1 MSDLANKVS
10 SIALEATGFAAL
22 TESSDPASSSSAESA
37 AEPTQESSSSS
48 SEEPQESKSDIP
60 ARDDYTEELSSGPS
74 SSSRQGKPQSSLGTE
89 TGIATTAGAGTTLS
103 PDDDVLAA
111 AKKEKEQKGA
121 VGVDYSDQPC
131 PTSDARRDQPTSEP
145 AEGKTQFDSK
155 EEQLNGSKSAPTKEE
170 SSSSEVS
177 GSTSATSEGSDEV
190 GQGKAGWKDKI
201 KGQAK
206 VVAGKVTRN
215 EEKVE
220 AGRSI
225 KAGGQV

>member
-10 SIALEATGFAAL
+10 SIALEATGFSAL
-22 TESSDPASSSSAESA
+22 TENSDYPTSASSQDETM
-37 AEPTQESSSSS
+37 PTQHSSSPEQKTD
-48 SEEPQESKSDIP
+48 EEEKSDIP
-60 ARDDYTEELSSGPS
+60 ARDDHSEELSQGPS
-74 SSSRQGKPQSSLGTE
+74 STSRQGKPQQSLGTE

-111 AKKEKEQKGA
+111 AKKESQNKGA
-121 VGVDYSDQPC
+121 VGMDYSDQPC
-131 PTSDARRDQPTSEP
+131 PTSDAKRDQPTSEP

-155 EEQLNGSKSAPTKEE
+155 EEQLNGSKSAPSKEE

-177 GSTSATSEGSDEV
+177 GSTAATEVSDGGEG
-190 GQGKAGWKDKI
+190 GKAGWKDKL
-201 KGQAK
+201 KGEAK
-206 VVAGKVTRN
+206 IVMGKVTRN